1 MNSELKLVFLHCIIH
16 QNVLCKSVLKQNHVT
31 DVVTK
36 TFNVIRTSA
45 LNHRLFVS
53 FLEEFE
59 TEHGDK
65 GYHTAVRWLSL
76 GKVLKRVRDLRAQI

>member
-45 LNHRLFVS
+45 LNHRLNMVTKAIIQLS
-53 FLEEFE
+53 
-59 TEHGDK
+59 G
-65 GYHTAVRWLSL
+65 GSAWVRC
-76 GKVLKRVRDLRAQI
+76 LKEYGT